1 MKSTKQNSH
10 VLRAEYSGGRH
21 GGGRPAIWVVIFA
34 LAFLVGI
41 GPAMAEQNP
50 SQNGQLAD
58 NRCIPANR
66 VDDSD
71 DTISGCLSNTSY
83 DEIRLLRDRVNEAPA
98 AYYLNFQ
105 EARPGGNDIKTEVE
119 SSARENFV
127 RIPLDW
133 GVSLG
138 GASVNVY
145 DNTFQ
150 AEAVLNDALA
160 VVPGRKN
167 LASVQSIHG
176 NSKVTAHAFRNEALV
191 ILNSDPTYK
200 GVLSSV
206 TPVPGGGALN
216 PTDPDRV
223 VLLPPPSTD
232 PLAPPLPGLVFVYD
246 RSSIDFDGIQAASGA
261 NVAVGGTV
269 VDSIAVG
276 NRITVGG
283 DSAYTAED
291 SGVILYTYQISTND
305 DNETPNIQAVTGTFP
320 ASPISPIV
328 AGSEDSVPH
337 ANVLAIQLKGSYT
350 NGKFELTDNVLR
362 STSVVNYA
370 SNGYAARTRLS
381 DLPGPG
387 WEVRQHNAGGLS
399 RADTR
404 GNQVTITN
412 INPSSLHANPIGA
425 PRFALKLENSRVTM
439 ARNRFEAI
447 ATGNLMQ
454 SGPSR

>member
-283 DSAYTAED
+283 
-291 SGVILYTYQISTND
+291 GQ
-305 DNETPNIQAVTGTFP
+305 
-320 ASPISPIV
+320 
-328 AGSEDSVPH
+328 
-337 ANVLAIQLKGSYT
+337 VL
-350 NGKFELTDNVLR
+350 
-362 STSVVNYA
+362 
-370 SNGYAARTRLS
+370 
-381 DLPGPG
+381 
-387 WEVRQHNAGGLS
+387 
-399 RADTR
+399 
-404 GNQVTITN
+404 
-412 INPSSLHANPIGA
+412 
-425 PRFALKLENSRVTM
+425 
-439 ARNRFEAI
+439 
-447 ATGNLMQ
+447 
-454 SGPSR
+454 